1 MATVTRESIGPLHE
15 KIVIKLTKED
25 YLPSFDKAL
34 KHYAKS
40 ANVPGF
46 RKGMVPAGMV
56 RKMYGQSLFNDEVLR
71 SASSKL
77 DEYMATEKIA
87 IFATP
92 MVLPNEV
99 PIRMDMNAPTD
110 VDFAFE
116 IGLKPDFEVT
126 PLKNRP
132 NLTLYKVTAGNKMIE
147 DEVVRITRRYGK
159 AEEAEVIGS
168 ENDIV
173 QATYE
178 LCDAAGNV
186 ADEPDMVEGNELMEK
201 LPVQLQG
208 MLMGKKTVDTVVFR
222 PADVCTEA
230 ELSAF
235 MKDPLKKDVSAANEY
250 YKMTIN
256 KVQILV
262 PAALDIALFAEV
274 FPTDDIKDETEF
286 KARIHTELNKEFERV
301 AKDRLQ
307 NEIFELLVHETK
319 IELPVPF
326 LKRWM
331 REGGEKRKS
340 EREVE
345 QEFSSFDHQLRWTI
359 ISDKLIVENKIQVT
373 KEEIAEDIKTR
384 VLAYFGMTNADD
396 APWMDGY
403 MDKIAKDEKS
413 MEETYRRL
421 LYAKLFDYLE
431 TQFNVVEKEVT
442 EEEFFKLPDAHTAH
456 HHHH

>member
-1 MATVTRESIGPLHE
+1 
-15 KIVIKLTKED
+15 
-25 YLPSFDKAL
+25 
-34 KHYAKS
+34 
-40 ANVPGF
+40 
-46 RKGMVPAGMV
+46 
-56 RKMYGQSLFNDEVLR
+56 
-71 SASSKL
+71 
-77 DEYMATEKIA
+77 
-87 IFATP
+87 

>member
-1 MATVTRESIGPLHE
+1 
-15 KIVIKLTKED
+15 
-25 YLPSFDKAL
+25 
-34 KHYAKS
+34 
-40 ANVPGF
+40 
-46 RKGMVPAGMV
+46 
-56 RKMYGQSLFNDEVLR
+56 
-71 SASSKL
+71 
-77 DEYMATEKIA
+77 
-87 IFATP
+87 
-92 MVLPNEV
+92 
-99 PIRMDMNAPTD
+99 
-110 VDFAFE
+110 
-116 IGLKPDFEVT
+116 
-126 PLKNRP
+126 
-132 NLTLYKVTAGNKMIE
+132 
-147 DEVVRITRRYGK
+147 
-159 AEEAEVIGS
+159 
-168 ENDIV
+168 
-173 QATYE
+173 
-178 LCDAAGNV
+178 
-186 ADEPDMVEGNELMEK
+186 
-201 LPVQLQG
+201 
-208 MLMGKKTVDTVVFR
+208 
-222 PADVCTEA
+222 
-230 ELSAF
+230 
-235 MKDPLKKDVSAANEY
+235 
-250 YKMTIN
+250 MTIN
-256 KVQILV
+256 KVSILV

-373 KEEIAEDIKTR
+373 KEEITEDIKTR

-442 EEEFFKLPDAHTAH
+442 EEEFFKLPDAHAAH